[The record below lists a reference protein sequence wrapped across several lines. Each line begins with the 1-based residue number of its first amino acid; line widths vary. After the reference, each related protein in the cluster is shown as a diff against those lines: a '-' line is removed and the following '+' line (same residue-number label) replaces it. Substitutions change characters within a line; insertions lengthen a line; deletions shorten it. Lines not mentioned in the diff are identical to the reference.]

1 MATYDL
7 AWGTQN
13 PKPQTLNHNP
23 QSSSLD
29 RDCCTGRAVNSKP
42 SALNPK
48 PYTLAR
54 NSPLSPSLSP
64 ALSLS
69 LPPALFLSLS
79 LSLSLARISPLS
91 PSLPLS
97 SRART
102 SPLSRSLSIS
112 LYGTHLAT
120 ISLPPPLLAGTHLA
134 KRFRGG
140 LVLEAHRWLYHS
152 TLGSRVIIKHA
163 PRHLS
168 ESRASSPSDLGFRV

>member
-29 RDCCTGRAVNSKP
+29 RDCCTGRAVNPKP

-48 PYTLAR
+48 PYTRAR

-69 LPPALFLSLS
+69 PARSL
-79 LSLSLARISPLS
+79 
-91 PSLPLS
+91 
-97 SRART
+97 
-102 SPLSRSLSIS
+102 SLSIS

-120 ISLPPPLLAGTHLA
+120 ISLPRSLLAGTHLA

-140 LVLEAHRWLYHS
+140 LALEAHRWLYHS
-152 TLGSRVIIKHA
+152 TLGSRVITKHA
-163 PRHLS
+163 PRHLP